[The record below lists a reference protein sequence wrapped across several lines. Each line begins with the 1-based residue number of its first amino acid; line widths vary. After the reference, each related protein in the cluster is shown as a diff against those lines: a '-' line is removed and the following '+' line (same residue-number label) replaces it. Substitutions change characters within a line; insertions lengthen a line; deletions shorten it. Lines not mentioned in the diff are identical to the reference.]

1 MSDTRDA
8 MPTRRI
14 LVVDDHPDSAE
25 SLVLLLRLKGHD
37 VTLAHDG
44 ITAVKAIES
53 SLPELALLD
62 IGLPGLDGFEVARR
76 ARQCDPARK
85 CLLVALTGYGGEQE
99 RQRAK
104 EAGFDGY
111 LVKPVPFDTL
121 LQVVRDLRI

>member
-1 MSDTRDA
+1 
-8 MPTRRI
+8 MPPRRI

-44 ITAVKAIES
+44 ISAINAIQS

-76 ARQCDPARK
+76 AREFDTSHK
-85 CLLVALTGYGGEQE
+85 CMLVALTGYGGDQE
-99 RQRAK
+99 RQKAK

-121 LQVVRDLRI
+121 LQIVRDLKI